1 MVKLVAHKQYV
12 MLVVE
17 RAGESSLRWVRRSL
31 QSSGDQLNP
40 SDEVFVAWDLE
51 EHAPRGFC
59 VAEHRLGLEAHVRAL
74 AAADVPGIRSA
85 LLSTA
90 GNRLRYEGDK
100 VMTVSTDDPASH
112 DCLVRNGFS
121 PQGYK
126 EGKVRYVRPL

>member
-1 MVKLVAHKQYV
+1 

-17 RAGESSLRWVRRSL
+17 RAGESGIRWVKQSL
-31 QSSGDQLNP
+31 AARGDELH
-40 SDEVFVAWDLE
+40 SEDEVFVAWDLE
-51 EHAPRGFC
+51 HRAPCGFC
-59 VAEHRLGLEAHVRAL
+59 VAEHLPGLEAHVRAL
-74 AAADVPGIRSA
+74 ATGGMPGIRTA

-90 GNRLRYEGDK
+90 GNRLRYEGGH
-100 VMTVSTDDPASH
+100 VMTVSTDDPEAH